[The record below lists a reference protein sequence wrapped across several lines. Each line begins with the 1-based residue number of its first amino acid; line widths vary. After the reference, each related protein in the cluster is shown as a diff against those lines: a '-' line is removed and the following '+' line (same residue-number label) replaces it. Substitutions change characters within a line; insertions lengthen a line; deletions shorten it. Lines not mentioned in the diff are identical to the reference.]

1 MKAVR
6 TNSRIFSGLEART
19 QTIRELVELLVASG
33 RWWLVPM
40 VAVLLA
46 TSVLLLVLQAAE
58 YVAPFVYSIF

>member
-6 TNSRIFSGLEART
+6 TSSRIFSGLETRT